1 MWYNKAILIILSLSE
16 IIQIYRNCIAIHE
29 FDDIAKKLGGAI
41 GMILGGSIEIY
52 VIITLFNLWW

>member
-16 IIQIYRNCIAIHE
+16 IIQIYTKCIAIHE
-29 FDDIAKKLGGAI
+29 FDNIAKKLGGVI
-41 GMILGGSIEIY
+41 GTILGVSMEIY

>member
-16 IIQIYRNCIAIHE
+16 IIQIYKNCVYIHE
-29 FDDIAKKLGGAI
+29 LDDIVKKIGGAI
-41 GMILGGSIEIY
+41 GMMLGVPIEIY